1 MIDFKKYPILGILV
15 YGLLLISCLLE
26 LSVELGIH
34 EFDDFA
40 SHHGLAIFALGSL
53 FANWDDLSKALKN
66 FKNQKNKE
74 APKEPLWFYQFK
86 LYFKFAK
93 QRGERFGK

>member
-40 SHHGLAIFALGSL
+40 SHHGLAIFAYGSL
-53 FANWDDLSKALKN
+53 FANWDELTRALKY
-66 FKNQKNKE
+66 NK
-74 APKEPLWFYQFK
+74 KIKMF
-86 LYFKFAK
+86 
-93 QRGERFGK
+93 QRIHYNLVDYRYI

>member
-1 MIDFKKYPILGILV
+1 MSKKSNHCLYLISDSGVNNDRFKKYPILGILV

-74 APKEPLWFYQFK
+74 APKEPL
-86 LYFKFAK
+86 
-93 QRGERFGK
+93 

>member
-53 FANWDDLSKALKN
+53 FANWDDMSKSLKD
-66 FKNQKNKE
+66 FKNQERKE
-74 APKEPLWFYQFK
+74 DWSDQEFNQVRYGGVVLKSD
-86 LYFKFAK
+86 
-93 QRGERFGK
+93 